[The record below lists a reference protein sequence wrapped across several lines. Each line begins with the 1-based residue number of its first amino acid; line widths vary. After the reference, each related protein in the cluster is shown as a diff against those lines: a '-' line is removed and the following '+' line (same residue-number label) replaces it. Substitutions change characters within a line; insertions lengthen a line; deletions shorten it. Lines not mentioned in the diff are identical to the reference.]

1 MDFSALKPYVRE
13 VTKKVIKANQELPIR
28 HLIAYQIIIVT
39 EGEAQMN
46 INGVV
51 HNVAAGDVLFIP
63 PNIPYD
69 YKTKINF
76 EQLHIYFDPVYS
88 ELSRVRNISYSSFAA
103 LPSGRYIFLQENI
116 YEKYNLPYLFKP
128 ENLEDYLNCWWEIKD
143 SVKKNNSFVSEI
155 KMLKML
161 NLIHRQYGIKT
172 IKENIDYC
180 EAIKDYVDANFEQ
193 LINLDDISK
202 LFEISKFTISK
213 KFKSKYDVS
222 IIAYY
227 NSKRLEYAK
236 KELTDNQK
244 SISSIAKVLNFT
256 DVYTFSK
263 FFKMHTGVSP
273 KKHREDSRIV

>member
-103 LPSGRYIFLQENI
+103 LPSGRQIFLQENI

-128 ENLEDYLNCWWEIKD
+128 ENLEDYLKCWWEIKD

-161 NLIHRQYGIKT
+161 NLIHSQYGIKT

-193 LINLDDISK
+193 IINLDDISK

-273 KKHREDSRIV
+273 KKYRESSMLV